1 MAYFKSSSTF
11 DKTDNGVGFKN
22 IPTRLECGNEAQ
34 PKPFKMEAMN
44 IPSRLVIIVGR
55 WACPP
60 TAQVEWGPFGAQMAV
75 KWPIYGY
82 N

>member
-1 MAYFKSSSTF
+1 MKRHE
-11 DKTDNGVGFKN
+11 G
-22 IPTRLECGNEAQ
+22 
-34 PKPFKMEAMN
+34 
-44 IPSRLVIIVGR
+44 RLVDIVGR

-60 TAQVEWGPFGAQMAV
+60 MAQVDQGPFGAQMAV